1 MEELNKYLSQTEF
14 IPDLKVDVGFIIS
27 DDFYYGDEN
36 EWTDE
41 EWKTQR
47 QLLDKPSQEL
57 LYGRYALSESIEGNE
72 GQLIRYYASVLKAIK
87 DHNKSRKTGDSC
99 FWLRPLV
106 FKKDANDISFPW
118 YDTFVESLS
127 FLEVLVKNEDGWIF
141 DDLDQGWQVAV
152 YAEGDKFHFIQR
164 VWESDEPVWLASGN
178 RVALAAMAKDCML
191 RVKKQ
196 IEILTAQLG
205 ADYWT
210 KREKLNYE

>member
-14 IPDLKVDVGFIIS
+14 IAHLKVDVGFLIS

-47 QLLDKPSQEL
+47 QLLEKPTQE
-57 LYGRYALSESIEGNE
+57 LYGRYALSEAFEGKE
-72 GQLIRYYASVLKAIK
+72 EQLISYYASVLQAIK
-87 DHNKSRKTGDSC
+87 DHNKSRKAGDSC
-99 FWLRPLV
+99 FWLRPIV
-106 FKKDANDISFPW
+106 YQQEVNEISFPW
-118 YDTFVESLS
+118 YDTFVEALS
-127 FLEVLVKNEDGWIF
+127 FLEALTKNEDGWIF
-141 DDLDQGWQVAV
+141 DDMDQGWQVAV

-164 VWESDEPVWLASGN
+164 NWEVDEPVWLASGN
-178 RVALAAMAKDCML
+178 RAALSSMAKQCIV

-196 IEILTAQLG
+196 IELLTAALG

-210 KREKLNYE
+210 KREKLNDE